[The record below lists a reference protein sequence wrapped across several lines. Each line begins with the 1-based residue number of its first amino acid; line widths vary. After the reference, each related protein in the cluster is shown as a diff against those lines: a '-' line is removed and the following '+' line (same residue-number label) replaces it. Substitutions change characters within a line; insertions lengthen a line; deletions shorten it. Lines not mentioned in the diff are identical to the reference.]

1 MAYVR
6 IVEGKRRETISEL
19 CADGSARI
27 NRIGAS
33 GTMCIAPSMWGKFGI
48 MELVENKPAY
58 DEATHYLKVDNEG
71 EVGGKWI
78 VNYVSVAIPV

>member
-6 IVEGKRRETISEL
+6 IVEGKRRQAISEL

-33 GTMCIAPSMWGKFGI
+33 GTMCVGPSVFGKFGI

-58 DEATHYLKVDNEG
+58 DEATHYLQVESEG
-71 EVGGKWI
+71 EVGGKWE
-78 VNYVSVAIPV
+78 VNYISVALPA